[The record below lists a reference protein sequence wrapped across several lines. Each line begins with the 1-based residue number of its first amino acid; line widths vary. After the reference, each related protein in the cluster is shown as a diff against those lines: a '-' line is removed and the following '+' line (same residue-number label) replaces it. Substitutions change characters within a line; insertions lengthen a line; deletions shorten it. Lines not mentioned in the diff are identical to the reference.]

1 MDINFQDDVVEEVTL
16 TECCICLEMRPDADH
31 CVQCCGAYCRRCI
44 ARWIQTALTPSCP
57 LCRHPIRV
65 IATLAHEEP
74 LGAAGD
80 ALQWTVR
87 LAHAVDDDIHVA
99 TLAAMQN
106 DFIWLR
112 WRGRVLAER
121 AIVGLEPMHRA
132 YSLAQDARRFI
143 DEQVDM
149 LESHLDE
156 SMVSSAEIIAV
167 FVYTV
172 SQMLDEI
179 EEAVSDLEYSQAVTT
194 QYTLF

>member
-1 MDINFQDDVVEEVTL
+1 MEINFPNDIVEEINL

-31 CVQCCGAYCRRCI
+31 CVQCCGTYCRRCI
-44 ARWIQTALTPSCP
+44 ARWIQTALVPSCP

-65 IATLAHEEP
+65 IATLAHEEQ
-74 LGAAGD
+74 LRVADD
-80 ALQWTVR
+80 ALPWAAS

-99 TLAAMQN
+99 TLTAMQN

-121 AIVGLEPMHRA
+121 VVVGLEPTHRA

-149 LESHLDE
+149 LELHLDE
-156 SMVSSAEIIAV
+156 SMVYSAEIIAV

-179 EEAVSDLEYSQAVTT
+179 EEAVSELEYAQAITT